1 MPLFLIGKRDGMIGV
16 IPPKQNPSRRLS
28 RSPPL
33 AAAVAFMSAAMAL
46 ESCLLPM
53 GSVAEEFEYV
63 PDVVIVMK
71 DKAFHII
78 KEGEADKNVPHPI
91 FTLAPNMDVVLLLR
105 NEDTVAHEFVS
116 PLLQKV
122 DLQLSGKATMVYTF
136 TAAGVRVDPRQSV
149 LLRFDV
155 PDAGYDQFHF
165 WCNIHGK
172 LLDDP
177 MRGEIFVLKE
187 PSQKPRSLLH

>member
-1 MPLFLIGKRDGMIGV
+1 MDRKIGV
-16 IPPKQNPSRRLS
+16 TQSKGDSNRRLS
-28 RSPPL
+28 QSPPL
-33 AAAVAFMSAAMAL
+33 AAAAVLMGMTMAL
-46 ESCLLPM
+46 ESGLPTA
-53 GSVAEEFEYV
+53 SVAEEFEYV

-78 KEGEADKNVPHPI
+78 KEAERAKRLPNPT
-91 FTLAPNMDVVLLLR
+91 FTLTPGMDIVLLLR
-105 NEDTVAHEFVS
+105 NEDAVAHEFVS

-165 WCNIHGK
+165 WCDIHGK

-177 MRGEIFVLKE
+177 MRGEIFILKE
-187 PSQKPRSLLH
+187 SS

>member
-1 MPLFLIGKRDGMIGV
+1 MQKAMPLFLIGKRDRMIGV
-16 IPPKQNPSRRLS
+16 MPSQQDPNRRPS

-46 ESCLLPM
+46 ESGLLPT
-53 GSVAEEFEYV
+53 GSAAEEFEYV

-78 KEGEADKNVPHPI
+78 KEAEADRDVSHPT
-91 FTLAPNMDVVLLLR
+91 FTLAPRMDIVLLLR

-122 DLQLSGKATMVYTF
+122 DHLQLSGKATMVYTF

-172 LLDDP
+172 LLEDP
-177 MRGEIFVLKE
+177 MRGEIFILKE
-187 PSQKPRSLLH
+187 SS

>member
-1 MPLFLIGKRDGMIGV
+1 MQPDEHPNRRPL
-16 IPPKQNPSRRLS
+16 

-33 AAAVAFMSAAMAL
+33 GAYPTLTFLLRRTAMPDRLQAAAAALMSMAMAL
-46 ESCLLPM
+46 GWGLPTT
-53 GSVAEEFEYV
+53 SVAEELEYV

-71 DKAFHII
+71 DKTFHIS
-78 KEGEADKNVPHPI
+78 KGAERDKNLPYPT
-91 FTLAPNMDVVLLLR
+91 FSLAPRMDVVLLLR

-136 TAAGVRVDPRQSV
+136 TAAGVRVDPRESV

-172 LLDDP
+172 LLGDP
-177 MRGEIFVLKE
+177 MRGEIFILKE
-187 PSQKPRSLLH
+187 SS

>member
-1 MPLFLIGKRDGMIGV
+1 MIGV
-16 IPPKQNPSRRLS
+16 TQPQKDPNRRLS
-28 RSPPL
+28 QSPPL
-33 AAAVAFMSAAMAL
+33 IVALTLMSMTMAL
-46 ESCLLPM
+46 ESGLPTA
-53 GSVAEEFEYV
+53 SVAEEFEYV

-71 DKAFHII
+71 DKVFHII
-78 KEGEADKNVPHPI
+78 MEAERAKHLPNPT
-91 FTLAPNMDVVLLLR
+91 FTLAPGMDIVLLLR
-105 NEDTVAHEFVS
+105 NEDAVAHEFVS

-136 TAAGVRVDPRQSV
+136 TAAGVRVEPRQSV

-165 WCNIHGK
+165 WCDIHGK

-177 MRGEIFVLKE
+177 MRGEIFILKE
-187 PSQKPRSLLH
+187 SS